1 MPPIKGTK
9 EYPVL
14 TAHDFLRGRFVI
26 PKGRVCVLGGGA
38 VACETAET
46 ILANARPTAFTR
58 GYDASIGD
66 VEVTLVE
73 MQPQLLTGVC
83 EPNRAPMLRSL
94 KKSGVHIKVNT
105 KILEVTDHDVKVQ
118 QGDETE
124 EWLRGFDYILFGLGS
139 RNYDP
144 LSETL
149 KEFVS
154 EVHVIGDAVRA
165 RQASFAMWE
174 GFEAAYS
181 L

>member
-1 MPPIKGTK
+1 M
-9 EYPVL
+9 
-14 TAHDFLRGRFVI
+14 
-26 PKGRVCVLGGGA
+26 
-38 VACETAET
+38 
-46 ILANARPTAFTR
+46 
-58 GYDASIGD
+58 
-66 VEVTLVE
+66 EVTLVE
-73 MQPQLLTGVC
+73 MLPQLLTGVC

-118 QGDETE
+118 QGDGTE

-149 KEFVS
+149 KEFVP

>member
-1 MPPIKGTK
+1 M
-9 EYPVL
+9 
-14 TAHDFLRGRFVI
+14 I

-46 ILANARPTAFTR
+46 VLENARPNSYTR

-66 VEVTLVE
+66 IDVTLVE
-73 MQPQLLTGVC
+73 MLPQLLTGVC
-83 EPNRAPMLRSL
+83 APNREPLIRKL
-94 KKSGVHIKVNT
+94 KSKGVHINVNT
-105 KILEVTDHDVKVQ
+105 KIMEVTDHEVKVQ
-118 QGDETE
+118 RQNGTQ
-124 EWLRGFDYILFGLGS
+124 EWLEGS

-149 KEFVS
+149 KEFVP

-165 RQASFAMWE
+165 RQASYAMWE
-174 GFEAAYS
+174 GFEKAYS